1 MIQVNRRNDLGSR
14 MRRSLLVILLFE
26 ATFHPITAPECCP
39 TKTLR
44 NAPAEDSD
52 LNGVYI
58 LKTKMDS
65 KPDAVCVDTC
75 VYVKDNK
82 EYCFKEQEG
91 ATPTVVCE
99 VAKKHYYP
107 FVSSFAIICFPSL
120 QFDIGISFFQ
130 FLGSNTA
137 LLYQF
142 QLTSYVSYN
151 QLRQVF
157 L

>member
-99 VAKKHYYP
+99 VAKNIITHLWAHLIL
-107 FVSSFAIICFPSL
+107 FVL
-120 QFDIGISFFQ
+120 FFRLFNLILGF
-130 FLGSNTA
+130 FLSNT
-137 LLYQF
+137 
-142 QLTSYVSYN
+142 
-151 QLRQVF
+151 
-157 L
+157 

>member
-99 VAKKHYYP
+99 VAKTLLPICERICYHL
-107 FVSSFAIICFPSL
+107 FSFLAI
-120 QFDIGISFFQ
+120 
-130 FLGSNTA
+130 
-137 LLYQF
+137 
-142 QLTSYVSYN
+142 
-151 QLRQVF
+151 
-157 L
+157 

>member
-1 MIQVNRRNDLGSR
+1 
-14 MRRSLLVILLFE
+14 
-26 ATFHPITAPECCP
+26 
-39 TKTLR
+39 
-44 NAPAEDSD
+44 
-52 LNGVYI
+52 
-58 LKTKMDS
+58 MDS

-75 VYVKDNK
+75 VYLKDNK

-99 VAKKHYYP
+99 VAKNIITQ

-120 QFDIGISFFQ
+120 QFNIGISFFQ

-142 QLTSYVSYN
+142 QLTSYVSFN
-151 QLRQVF
+151 QLRQAF

>member
-1 MIQVNRRNDLGSR
+1 

-39 TKTLR
+39 TKTLK
-44 NAPAEDSD
+44 NAPDEDSD

-75 VYVKDNK
+75 VYVKNNK

-91 ATPTVVCE
+91 ETPTVVCE
-99 VAKKHYYP
+99 VAKN
-107 FVSSFAIICFPSL
+107 IITHL
-120 QFDIGISFFQ
+120 
-130 FLGSNTA
+130 
-137 LLYQF
+137 
-142 QLTSYVSYN
+142 
-151 QLRQVF
+151 
-157 L
+157 

>member
-65 KPDAVCVDTC
+65 KPDAVCVDHC

-82 EYCFKEQEG
+82 EYCFKEQAG

-99 VAKKHYYP
+99 VA
-107 FVSSFAIICFPSL
+107 
-120 QFDIGISFFQ
+120 
-130 FLGSNTA
+130 
-137 LLYQF
+137 
-142 QLTSYVSYN
+142 
-151 QLRQVF
+151 
-157 L
+157 